1 MPRLD
6 NSVNLG
12 AQFADL
18 HQFTNWWW
26 RAGQPMRPPEDPFR
40 MAPATQGLVLFRYA
54 QFQVEQITLL
64 AGWEVPA
71 HCHPNV
77 RTYECHIVGTGHA
90 WLWDH
95 ATGYQSHGEWR
106 KIPYATKKNRPTKFK
121 RLLIEA
127 GQAHKG
133 VADTVNVVL
142 SFQHWLN
149 GVAPSFI
156 ADDWQSAKGKGLW
169 KDGLR
174 AFA

>member
-6 NSVNLG
+6 DSVNLG

-18 HQFTNWWW
+18 RQFTNWWW
-26 RAGQPMRPPEDPFR
+26 RNGQPMRPPEDPVR
-40 MAPATQGLVLFRYA
+40 IAKATHGLVLFRA
-54 QFQVEQITLL
+54 GQFQVEQITLFPDF
-64 AGWEVPA
+64 EVPVHA
-71 HCHPNV
+71 HPNV
-77 RTYECHIVGTGHA
+77 RTYECHIVGTGDA

-95 ATGYQSHGEWR
+95 ATGYQSNGRWR
-106 KIPYATKKNRPTKFK
+106 KIPYATKKDRSPRVK

-133 VADTVNVVL
+133 VADTVNVAL

-149 GVAPSFI
+149 GVEPSFI
-156 ADDWQSAKGKGLW
+156 ADDWLPGHGLGLW

>member
-26 RAGQPMRPPEDPFR
+26 RNGQPYCLPEDPIR
-40 MAPATQGLVLFRYA
+40 ISRATQSLVILRA
-54 QFQVEQITLL
+54 GQFQVEQVTLFPDF
-64 AGWEVPA
+64 EVPI

-77 RTYECHIVGTGHA
+77 RTYECHIVGTGDA
-90 WLWDH
+90 WLSVVEP
-95 ATGYQSHGEWR
+95 YMSHHTWH
-106 KIPYATKKNRPTKFK
+106 KIPYATKKDRSPKYK

-133 VADTVNVVL
+133 TAHTVNIVL

-156 ADDWQSAKGKGLW
+156 ADDWQGAKGAGLW